1 MDRCPACG
9 TPYKSS
15 RSMFCANC
23 GERRPTVERNTCT
36 NPGCDNHDRPLGQD
50 EHYCDLCGSPTT
62 LGEMIDSMT

>member
-9 TPYKSS
+9 TPYKS
-15 RSMFCANC
+15 
-23 GERRPTVERNTCT
+23 T

-62 LGEMIDSMT
+62 LGELIDSMT